1 MRPTLRQ
8 LVWRVLVP
16 VLVLDHLVKF
26 WVKTSFTVGERMAF
40 VPGILELQFIENEGM
55 AFGWALPGV
64 AGKLL
69 LTGFRLAA
77 AVVIGFYIQRRITE
91 RAPKGVLYSLTFV
104 WAGALGNIVDSAVYG
119 RIFSRSGWGT
129 LADVLPVD
137 GGYAPWFQGNVVDMF
152 HFIVT
157 WPSWFPIESLA
168 GREVFPADLELGRRG
183 HFSQR
188 DLDAVEPAFVLPFG
202 ALNHAVAG
210 ASTQSPCSWMSSMRA
225 CTASSSGTFRRTTSF
240 SLYRVI
246 FPGPV
251 PT

>member
-26 WVKTSFTVGERMAF
+26 WVKTSFTVGERMSF
-40 VPGILELQFIENEGM
+40 VPGVLELQFIENEGM

-69 LTGFRLAA
+69 LTGFRLVA
-77 AVVIGFYIQRRITE
+77 AVVIGFYIQQRITE

-157 WPSWFPIESLA
+157 WPSWFPVESLA
-168 GREVFPADLELGRRG
+168 GREVFPPIWNLADAAISVSVIWMLLN
-183 HFSQR
+183 QR
-188 DLDAVEPAFVLPFG
+188 
-202 ALNHAVAG
+202 
-210 ASTQSPCSWMSSMRA
+210 S
-225 CTASSSGTFRRTTSF
+225 
-240 SLYRVI
+240 Y
-246 FPGPV
+246 FPSV
-251 PT
+251 R